1 MVNASRESA
10 AIENVHRLGK
20 SADKAKTAVAD
31 TIEDGKMAAERL
43 LKRGRFV
50 VEDNV
55 AESVHRIRR
64 NPVISVAL
72 AFTAGLISGFLV
84 SYVRRPVRN
93 GPEQ

>member
-10 AIENVHRLGK
+10 AVESVHRLGR
-20 SADKAKTAVAD
+20 SADKVKMAVVD

-43 LKRGRFV
+43 LKRSRFA
-50 VEDNV
+50 VEDAV
-55 AESVHRIRR
+55 AESVHGIRR

-72 AFTAGLISGFLV
+72 AFTAGLISGLLV
-84 SYVRRPVRN
+84 SYIRRPVRN